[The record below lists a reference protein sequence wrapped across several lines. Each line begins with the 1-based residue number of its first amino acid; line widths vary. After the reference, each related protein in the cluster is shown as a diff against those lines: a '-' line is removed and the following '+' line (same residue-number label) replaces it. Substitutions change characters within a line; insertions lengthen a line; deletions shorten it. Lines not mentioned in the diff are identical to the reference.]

1 MSDALHVLRAGSAA
15 CSLDQAALA
24 ARAAELSALDA
35 RALVDA
41 SRAPTGELR
50 LRYRRLAGVEAAL
63 EDLARRE
70 RECCPSLRW
79 RVRPAGS
86 EVLVVI
92 AGSDLSQREL
102 TQ

>member
-1 MSDALHVLRAGSAA
+1 VSDALLVLRAEGT
-15 CSLDQAALA
+15 CSLGEAELA

-35 RALVDA
+35 RALIDA

-50 LRYRRLAGVEAAL
+50 LRYRRLPGVEAAL

-70 RECCPSLRW
+70 RECCPAVRW

-92 AGSDLSQREL
+92 LGAGLSRD
-102 TQ
+102 